1 MRRAVWLGLN
11 LLTAFVAAATIDL
24 FRETLDKVVILAV
37 LMPIV
42 ASMGGV
48 AATQTLTIMV
58 RGISLGQI
66 HRSNLLWLPS
76 REALVGLGN
85 GLIWA
90 IAVALVVS
98 FWFQDIIIAQII
110 AMAMVFNLLVA
121 VISGVAVP
129 SILRYFR
136 IDPGIAG
143 TVIVT
148 TITDVAGFV
157 SFLGL
162 ASLYYS

>member
-1 MRRAVWLGLN
+1 MAS
-11 LLTAFVAAATIDL
+11 APEAAPEAGASL
-24 FRETLDKVVILAV
+24 
-37 LMPIV
+37 IV
-42 ASMGGV
+42 
-48 AATQTLTIMV
+48 
-58 RGISLGQI
+58 SL
-66 HRSNLLWLPS
+66 
-76 REALVGLGN
+76 
-85 GLIWA
+85 
-90 IAVALVVS
+90 
-98 FWFQDIIIAQII
+98 WFQDIVIAQII
-110 AMAMVFNLLVA
+110 AIAMVFNLLVA

>member
-1 MRRAVWLGLN
+1 
-11 LLTAFVAAATIDL
+11 
-24 FRETLDKVVILAV
+24 
-37 LMPIV
+37 
-42 ASMGGV
+42 MGGV

-66 HRSNLLWLPS
+66 HRSNLMWLIS
-76 REALVGLGN
+76 RETLVGLAN
-85 GLIWA
+85 GILWA
-90 IAVALVVS
+90 FVVALVASV
-98 FWFQDIIIAQII
+98 WFQDTLIAKIIAI
-110 AMAMVFNLLVA
+110 AMVINLMVA

-143 TVIVT
+143 SVIVT

-162 ASLYYS
+162 ASLYYT